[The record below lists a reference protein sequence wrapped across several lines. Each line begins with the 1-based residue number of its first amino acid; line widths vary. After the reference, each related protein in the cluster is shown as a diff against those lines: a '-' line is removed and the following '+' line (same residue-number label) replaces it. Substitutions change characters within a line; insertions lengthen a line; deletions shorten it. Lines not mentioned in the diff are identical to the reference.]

1 MKRVMT
7 IAMTLL
13 LMGSLYGC
21 LKEDPEDALPEGYKR
36 SLEKADGVEQQ
47 LQDTANKRLGEL
59 EASSQ

>member
-1 MKRVMT
+1 MNRVMT

>member
-1 MKRVMT
+1 MKRVIT
-7 IAMTLL
+7 VTAAL
-13 LMGSLYGC
+13 LMLGSLYGC
-21 LKEDPEDALPEGYKR
+21 VKEDPEDAIPEGYKR